1 MSSDDRRGASRKAI
15 SYPGWVR
22 RHDGLILECLL
33 IDVSDG
39 GACLLSE
46 HINLIPDE
54 FVLLFLED
62 GSVNRRCKTV
72 WRSAEALGFSFGS
85 PMAAAA

>member
-1 MSSDDRRGASRKAI
+1 MSNDNRREASRKTN
-15 SYPGWVR
+15 SYTAWVR
-22 RHDGLILECLL
+22 RRDGLMLECLL
-33 IDVSDG
+33 IDVPHG

-62 GSVNRRCKTV
+62 GSVNWHCKTV
-72 WRSAEALGFSFGS
+72 WRSAEVLGFSFGS